1 MHEGK
6 RILIK
11 ILEDVVKVL
20 AREVS
25 RTEEVA
31 Q

>member
-25 RTEEVA
+25 WTEEVA